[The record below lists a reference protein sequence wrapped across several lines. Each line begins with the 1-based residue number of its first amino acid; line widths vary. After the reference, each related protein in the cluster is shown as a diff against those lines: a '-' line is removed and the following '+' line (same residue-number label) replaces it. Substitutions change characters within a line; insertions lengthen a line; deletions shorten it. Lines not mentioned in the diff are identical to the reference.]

1 MFSAR
6 RFSTIAL
13 ALTFSAGALA
23 ASPPVIEIRTDDA
36 STASQGGFAAQ
47 PAVAGNN
54 AQLLMIIQQ
63 LQDEVRSLRGELEQQ
78 AFRMKKMERQQL
90 DRYRDLDRRISS
102 LMSNQNTGVQ
112 GVAASGNTSG
122 QAASEQAGAD
132 VASQN
137 VQPSQNTVPEG
148 QIASPVSSGA
158 VASVQPQVKPSQPAP
173 SVKNGVSDSKAYRDA
188 FGLVRARDFAGA
200 VVAFN
205 AFVRDYPNS
214 PRVANAHYWMGEIHH
229 AEQKLE
235 LARESFALV
244 LGQFP
249 DHPKAPHAA
258 YKLGVIY
265 SELGDKA
272 RSEEYLDYVLKNHP
286 KSNVAPLV
294 EEFKRQ

>member
-1 MFSAR
+1 MSSVR

-13 ALTFSAGALA
+13 ALSFSASALA
-23 ASPPVIEIRTDDA
+23 APPPVIEIRTDNVPA
-36 STASQGGFAAQ
+36 QVQSGLAAQ
-47 PAVAGNN
+47 PAVAGGN

-78 AFRMKKMERQQL
+78 AFRMKKMERKQL

-102 LMSNQNTGVQ
+102 LMSNQGAGT
-112 GVAASGNTSG
+112 VANDNAPT
-122 QAASEQAGAD
+122 QRPSEKAEIG
-132 VASQN
+132 
-137 VQPSQNTVPEG
+137 
-148 QIASPVSSGA
+148 VSSGA
-158 VASVQPQVKPSQPAP
+158 EQSASQAVQPAVTGSTSAVAAIQPQVKPAQPAP
-173 SVKNGVSDSKAYRDA
+173 SIKNGVSDSKAYRDA
-188 FGLVRARDFAGA
+188 FALVRARDFAGA

-229 AEQKLE
+229 AEQKHE
-235 LARESFALV
+235 FARESFSLV

-272 RSEEYLDYVLKNHP
+272 RSDEYLDYVLKNHP

>member
-1 MFSAR
+1 MSSVR

-13 ALTFSAGALA
+13 ALSFSAGAMA
-23 ASPPVIEIRTDDA
+23 ASPPVIEIRTDDEPVLA
-36 STASQGGFAAQ
+36 QGNLAAQ
-47 PAVAGNN
+47 PSAASGN

-78 AFRMKKMERQQL
+78 AFRIKKMEGQQL
-90 DRYRDLDRRISS
+90 DRYRDLDRRISA
-102 LMSNQNTGVQ
+102 LMSNSGASAASSKPP
-112 GVAASGNTSG
+112 VAAL
-122 QAASEQAGAD
+122 SEQSGGVTPSGFESTAPQPEPQTTTDSAGA
-132 VASQN
+132 VSA
-137 VQPSQNTVPEG
+137 VQS
-148 QIASPVSSGA
+148 
-158 VASVQPQVKPSQPAP
+158 QVKPAQPAS

-188 FGLVRARDFAGA
+188 FALVRARDFAGA

-229 AEQKLE
+229 AEQELE

-272 RSEEYLDYVLKNHP
+272 RSDEYLDYVLKNHP

>member
-1 MFSAR
+1 MSSVL

-13 ALTFSAGALA
+13 ALSFSASALA
-23 ASPPVIEIRTDDA
+23 ASPPVIEIRTDNVPV
-36 STASQGGFAAQ
+36 QGQPGLTAQ
-47 PAVAGNN
+47 PAVAGSN

-78 AFRMKKMERQQL
+78 AFQMKKMERKQL

-102 LMSNQNTGVQ
+102 LMSNQGTAAVANGNTPGQLPFSQAEGAVSAGAEQ
-112 GVAASGNTSG
+112 PASPAAQQPAPTGSTDTVAA
-122 QAASEQAGAD
+122 
-132 VASQN
+132 
-137 VQPSQNTVPEG
+137 
-148 QIASPVSSGA
+148 
-158 VASVQPQVKPSQPAP
+158 VQPQVKPAQPAP
-173 SVKNGVSDSKAYRDA
+173 SVNNGVSDSKAYRDA
-188 FGLVRARDFAGA
+188 FALVRARDFSGA

-229 AEQKLE
+229 AEQKHE
-235 LARESFALV
+235 LAREAFSLV

-272 RSEEYLDYVLKNHP
+272 RSDEYLDYVLKNHA

>member
-1 MFSAR
+1 MSSVR

-13 ALTFSAGALA
+13 ALSFSAGAMA
-23 ASPPVIEIRTDDA
+23 ASPPVIEIRTDDQPVQA
-36 STASQGGFAAQ
+36 QGNLAAQ
-47 PAVAGNN
+47 PPVGSGN

-90 DRYRDLDRRISS
+90 DRYRDLDRRIST
-102 LMSNQNTGVQ
+102 LMSNQGA
-112 GVAASGNTSG
+112 GAPAGAASNNQSVPATSG
-122 QAASEQAGAD
+122 QADSSAASTAAESSTLQSEQQAATG
-132 VASQN
+132 S
-137 VQPSQNTVPEG
+137 T
-148 QIASPVSSGA
+148 GA
-158 VASVQPQVKPSQPAP
+158 VTAVQPQVKPAQPAP

-188 FGLVRARDFAGA
+188 FALVRARDFSGA

-265 SELGDKA
+265 SDLGDKA
-272 RSEEYLDYVLKNHP
+272 RSDEYLDYVLKNHP

>member
-1 MFSAR
+1 MSSVC

-13 ALTFSAGALA
+13 ALSFSAGAMA
-23 ASPPVIEIRTDDA
+23 ASPPVIEIRTDDQPIQA
-36 STASQGGFAAQ
+36 QGSLAVQ
-47 PAVAGNN
+47 PSVGSGN

-90 DRYRDLDRRISS
+90 DRYRDLDRRISN
-102 LMSNQNTGVQ
+102 LMSNQG
-112 GVAASGNTSG
+112 
-122 QAASEQAGAD
+122 ASESAGA
-132 VASQN
+132 AKP
-137 VQPSQNTVPEG
+137 VQVPSPAVDSNTVTQGAAPSAPQSEAPSTTG
-148 QIASPVSSGA
+148 STGA
-158 VASVQPQVKPSQPAP
+158 VVAVKPQVKPAQPAP

-188 FGLVRARDFAGA
+188 FALVRARDFAGA

-229 AEQKLE
+229 AEQKHE
-235 LARESFALV
+235 LAREAFSLV

-265 SELGDKA
+265 SELGDKT
-272 RSEEYLDYVLKNHP
+272 RSDEYLDYVLKNHP

>member
-1 MFSAR
+1 MSSVR
-6 RFSTIAL
+6 RFSSMVL
-13 ALTFSAGALA
+13 ALSFSAGAMA
-23 ASPPVIEIRTDDA
+23 ASPPVIEIRTDEEPVQAQGDLAARTSAA
-36 STASQGGFAAQ
+36 SG
-47 PAVAGNN
+47 N

-102 LMSNQNTGVQ
+102 LMSNQGAGDSV
-112 GVAASGNTSG
+112 VSAASGNNPVAVPNGRVDS
-122 QAASEQAGAD
+122 D
-132 VASQN
+132 VAS
-137 VQPSQNTVPEG
+137 
-148 QIASPVSSGA
+148 ASAESSGPQVGQQAAMGSTGA
-158 VASVQPQVKPSQPAP
+158 VTVVQPQVKLAQPEP

-188 FGLVRARDFAGA
+188 FALVRARDFAGA

-205 AFVRDYPNS
+205 AFVRDYSNS
-214 PRVANAHYWMGEIHH
+214 PRVANAHYWMGEIYH

-272 RSEEYLDYVLKNHP
+272 RSDEYLDYVLKNHP

>member
-1 MFSAR
+1 MYSVR

-23 ASPPVIEIRTDDA
+23 ASPPVIEIRTDDEPVQAQGNLSGQPSAA
-36 STASQGGFAAQ
+36 SG
-47 PAVAGNN
+47 N

-102 LMSNQNTGVQ
+102 LMTNQGAGGSA
-112 GVAASGNTSG
+112 GVAASGSKSVQIPDG
-122 QAASEQAGAD
+122 QADSKVAATGAETPAPQSNPQTATAS
-132 VASQN
+132 
-137 VQPSQNTVPEG
+137 T
-148 QIASPVSSGA
+148 GA
-158 VASVQPQVKPSQPAP
+158 VAAVQPQVKPAQPAS
-173 SVKNGVSDSKAYRDA
+173 SVKNGVSDSKAYREA

-265 SELGDKA
+265 SDLGDKA
-272 RSEEYLDYVLKNHP
+272 RSDEYLDYVLKNHP

>member
-1 MFSAR
+1 MYSVR

-23 ASPPVIEIRTDDA
+23 ASPPVIEIRTDDEPLQV
-36 STASQGGFAAQ
+36 QGNLAAQ
-47 PAVAGNN
+47 PSAASGN

-102 LMSNQNTGVQ
+102 LMTNQGVGGSA
-112 GVAASGNTSG
+112 GVAANGSKPVQIPDG
-122 QAASEQAGAD
+122 QADSNVATTGAEAPAPQATTAS
-132 VASQN
+132 
-137 VQPSQNTVPEG
+137 T
-148 QIASPVSSGA
+148 GA
-158 VASVQPQVKPSQPAP
+158 VAAVQPQVKPAQPVS
-173 SVKNGVSDSKAYRDA
+173 SVKNGVSDSKAYREA

-265 SELGDKA
+265 SDLGDKA
-272 RSEEYLDYVLKNHP
+272 RSDEYLDYVLKNHP